1 MPGLTMVTLN
11 VQPPPPSVVPQQPRA
26 DTPRTYPALL
36 CHQNNPLVSVPPE
49 VMAMPAVDL
58 IALPVAQE
66 VNPNLFIGSL
76 ASGLNLAFLAG
87 NSITHV
93 VNLAAGDRTDNV
105 MDTIRQYVC
114 ISWLARVVT
123 NAQ

>member
-1 MPGLTMVTLN
+1 
-11 VQPPPPSVVPQQPRA
+11 
-26 DTPRTYPALL
+26 
-36 CHQNNPLVSVPPE
+36 
-49 VMAMPAVDL
+49 MPAVDL

-114 ISWLARVVT
+114 IS
-123 NAQ
+123 